1 MMDNSMAAQ
10 VMRGNMSQVPYQED
24 SIQHSCNPIIY
35 QRFSINDSCQLLTG
49 MHLKYDVASTVGQA
63 CFGERPCC
71 MEQHWR
77 RQKKKQEAW
86 VKSLNQQSGCT
97 LAKTDG

>member
-1 MMDNSMAAQ
+1 MAAQ

-49 MHLKYDVASTVGQA
+49 MHLKV
-63 CFGERPCC
+63 RPCL
-71 MEQHWR
+71 QS
-77 RQKKKQEAW
+77 QPDTGKSQLYTLQAANSG
-86 VKSLNQQSGCT
+86 SLNK
-97 LAKTDG
+97 A